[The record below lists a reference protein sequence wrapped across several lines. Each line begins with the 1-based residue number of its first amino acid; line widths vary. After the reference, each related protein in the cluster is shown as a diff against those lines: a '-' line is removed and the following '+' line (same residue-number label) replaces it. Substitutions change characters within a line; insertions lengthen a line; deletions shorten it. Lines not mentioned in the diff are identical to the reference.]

1 MAEIAQMT
9 FDSHDFLDV
18 MDMLDR
24 RMNDRGK
31 MWRHVYKVEP
41 SVTLLTPQ
49 ALQVFDYCVHSGS
62 ENVVRWGKDNLYVI
76 KSLREF
82 QHIDDEGSDQGAN
95 STVLKVFHL
104 IVVRAKAKELT
115 ALLQDDERLL
125 DGARIHWAPQ

>member
-31 MWRHVYKVEP
+31 MWRHVYKVVAA
-41 SVTLLTPQ
+41 VTLLTFLQ
-49 ALQVFDYCVHSGS
+49 ALQVFDYCVRSGS
-62 ENVVRWGKDNLYVI
+62 ENVVRWGKDNLYVV

-82 QHIDDEGSDQGAN
+82 QHVDDDGVDQGSN
-95 STVLKVFHL
+95 STFFE
-104 IVVRAKAKELT
+104 I
-115 ALLQDDERLL
+115 
-125 DGARIHWAPQ
+125 